1 MNLTTHQL
9 EQLKQRLI
17 NKQNNLNPGVR
28 SILFPS
34 LASITISAC
43 SGSSNLLPIAAVD
56 STVTMEEDSTNIP
69 LDISAPTDEDTD
81 DVLTIKVD
89 SVPTGGVITTA
100 DGEVVS
106 AGTTLSIAQLTGLV
120 FTPNADA
127 NSDLET
133 IGQFTYTVSD
143 PDGATDSSTVTITVT
158 AIQDP
163 PTIDSASAASIE
175 ENTTTIMTVDGNDVD
190 GDTLSYS
197 ISGGSDK
204 DLFEIDASTGDLS
217 FKAKQDFENPA
228 DADGDN
234 IYEVEVTVDDGNGN
248 TVSQTIQ
255 VTITD
260 RSTSMS
266 LSSSNI
272 DENIAGPAIGSIDTY
287 IDDTSSEGS
296 FSYSITGD
304 GSDSFEVVNG
314 ELKLKDGISLDF
326 ESKSSYD
333 LTVTATDTSG
343 VSLSTAFT
351 ITIND
356 TNDAPTLANAISD
369 QSIDEDSALSF
380 SMPSDTFNDVDAGD
394 SLTYTATLS
403 DGSALPSW
411 LSFDASNLTFSGTP
425 VNENVGSLDI
435 TVTATDGSSISVT
448 DSFTLTVN
456 NTNDA
461 PTGVVLSSLGVPE
474 QLDGAIVGTVSTTD
488 DDVGD
493 THTYTISDDRFEIVD
508 GQLKLKAGNTVSY
521 ADETTVVLS
530 ITTTDAA
537 GSTFTQEFTLLVGS
551 IQLSSTSFAENEAG
565 VVVGDLSIT
574 DPDFTSN
581 VTYALSG
588 DDASSFEVV
597 NGQLKLKDGISTDFE
612 TKSSY
617 SVTITATD
625 DASHEASLTYII
637 NVTDVNEVPTTV
649 ALSATAINENS
660 DGVVIG
666 DLSTTDVDAGDT
678 HTYTLS
684 GDDAASFE
692 IVNGQLKL
700 KAGVS
705 ANYETQSTYAVTVT
719 STDSGG
725 LTKSQDFTVTIND
738 INDAPT
744 LTTALLDQSNNEDSA
759 FSFTIPS
766 GTFND
771 EDGDNLTYT
780 ATLSDDSALPS
791 WLSFDAATQTFT
803 GTPLNGDVG
812 SIEVT
817 VTASDGTLSTTDTF
831 TLTVVN
837 TNDDPTAVS
846 LSASAI
852 DENSDGGVIGDLST
866 TDVDAGDTHTYTLS
880 GTDASSFEIV
890 NGQLKLK
897 AGVSANYETQ
907 STYAV
912 TVTSTDGSGSTFAQS
927 FSVTIN
933 DVNEAPTAIAIT
945 ATAIDENAAGAVIGT
960 LSTTDEDAG
969 DTIAY
974 SLSGTDAASFEIVDG
989 KLQLKSDVSADHE
1002 TQTSYSVT
1010 VTATDSG
1017 DLTTSQDF
1025 TVTVNNLNDNSPTIT
1040 SSSSVEMAENSNSV
1054 ITVVGND
1061 ADGDTLTY
1069 SINGG
1074 TDAGLFT
1081 IDSATGELTLQA
1093 KTNGLSTTASSLP
1106 FKLTNLVDNGDG
1118 TYTVDIEIDP
1128 SIYSYAALG
1137 GITLELSFDSSKISF
1152 NKDNVDITA
1161 DGGSLKNNLANGN
1174 VKIVWYD
1181 SSGVNS
1187 FEGGKLG
1194 TLTFTPTAGA
1204 TDPSITLIG
1213 NLTGGDKDAID
1224 STESAS
1230 TSTVYNWTIVRT
1242 DVDYENPTDAD
1253 ADNIYEV
1260 TIQVSDGENTV
1271 TQDMSVTVTDVSESG
1286 RSQNDNIDDP
1296 DSTPIDPGTDD
1307 HGNIPVWGVD
1317 GLPSI
1322 SYLNLTSWLESNIN
1336 LPSVSEPTSITDSN
1350 ALLEAYDFIVDAP
1363 DTWVLD
1369 FETFENNQHPIEY
1382 TEVKIINKNIGDIIN
1397 DHYWDEIIHD
1407 PFIYSE

>member
-448 DSFTLTVN
+448 DSFTLTVD

-945 ATAIDENAAGAVIGT
+945 ATAIDENATGVVVGT

-1260 TIQVSDGENTV
+1260 TVQVSDGENTV
-1271 TQDMSVTVTDVSESG
+1271 TQDLSITVTDVSESG
-1286 RSQNDNIDDP
+1286 RVQNDNIDDP
-1296 DSTPIDPGTDD
+1296 DPAPIDPGTDD

-1336 LPSVSEPTSITDSN
+1336 LPSVSEPTSITDNN
-1350 ALLEAYDFIVDAP
+1350 ALLETYDFIVDAP
-1363 DTWVLD
+1363 DTWILD
-1369 FETFENNQHPIEY
+1369 FETFENNQHPVEY
-1382 TEVKIINKNIGDIIN
+1382 TEVKMINKNIGDIIN
-1397 DHYWDEIIHD
+1397 DDYWDEIIHD

>member
-1 MNLTTHQL
+1 
-9 EQLKQRLI
+9 
-17 NKQNNLNPGVR
+17 
-28 SILFPS
+28 
-34 LASITISAC
+34 
-43 SGSSNLLPIAAVD
+43 
-56 STVTMEEDSTNIP
+56 MEEDSTNIA
-69 LDISAPTDEDTD
+69 LNISAPTDEDTD

-100 DGEVVS
+100 SGEVVS
-106 AGTTLSIAQLTGLV
+106 AGTTLSIQQLTGLV

-143 PDGATDSSTVTITVT
+143 QDGASDSSTVTITVT
-158 AIQDP
+158 ATQDP

-394 SLTYTATLS
+394 SLTYSATLS

-425 VNENVGSLDI
+425 VNENVGSLEITVTATDGSSISVTDSFTLTVNNTNDAPTLANAISDQSIDEDSALSFSMPSDTFNDVDAGDSLTYSATLSDGSALPSWLSFDASNLTFSGTPVNENVGSLEI

-474 QLDGAIVGTVSTTD
+474 QIDGAIVGTVSTTD

-493 THTYTISDDRFEIVD
+493 THTYSISDDRFEIVD
-508 GQLKLKAGNTVSY
+508 GQLKLKSGNTVSY

-551 IQLSSTSFAENEAG
+551 IQLSSTSFAENAAG
-565 VVVGDLSIT
+565 AVVGDLSIT

-637 NVTDVNEVPTTV
+637 NVTDVNETPTAI
-649 ALSATAINENS
+649 ALSATAIDENAA
-660 DGVVIG
+660 GTVVG
-666 DLSTTDVDAGDT
+666 TLSTSDVDAGDT
-678 HTYTLS
+678 HTYELS
-684 GDDAASFE
+684 GTDAASFE
-692 IVNGQLKL
+692 VVNGQLKL
-700 KAGVS
+700 IDSVT
-705 ANYETQSTYAVTVT
+705 ANYETQSSYSVTVT
-719 STDSGG
+719 TTDSGS
-725 LTKSQDFTVTIND
+725 LTTTEDFTVNVNNL
-738 INDAPT
+738 NDAPT
-744 LTTALLDQSNNEDSA
+744 LVNAIADQNVAEDSA
-759 FSFTIPS
+759 LSFTVPADA
-766 GTFND
+766 FND
-771 EDGDNLTYT
+771 EDGDTLTYT
-780 ATLSDDSALPS
+780 ATLSDGSALPS

-812 SIEVT
+812 VITIKVT
-817 VTASDGTLSTTDTF
+817 SSDETLSATDTF

-852 DENSDGGVIGDLST
+852 DENSDGVVIGDLST
-866 TDVDAGDTHTYTLS
+866 TDVDAGDTHAYTLS

-933 DVNEAPTAIAIT
+933 DVNLIEAP
-945 ATAIDENAAGAVIGT
+945 
-960 LSTTDEDAG
+960 
-969 DTIAY
+969 
-974 SLSGTDAASFEIVDG
+974 
-989 KLQLKSDVSADHE
+989 
-1002 TQTSYSVT
+1002 
-1010 VTATDSG
+1010 DSHCYH
-1017 DLTTSQDF
+1017 S
-1025 TVTVNNLNDNSPTIT
+1025 
-1040 SSSSVEMAENSNSV
+1040 
-1054 ITVVGND
+1054 
-1061 ADGDTLTY
+1061 
-1069 SINGG
+1069 
-1074 TDAGLFT
+1074 
-1081 IDSATGELTLQA
+1081 
-1093 KTNGLSTTASSLP
+1093 
-1106 FKLTNLVDNGDG
+1106 
-1118 TYTVDIEIDP
+1118 
-1128 SIYSYAALG
+1128 
-1137 GITLELSFDSSKISF
+1137 
-1152 NKDNVDITA
+1152 
-1161 DGGSLKNNLANGN
+1161 
-1174 VKIVWYD
+1174 
-1181 SSGVNS
+1181 
-1187 FEGGKLG
+1187 
-1194 TLTFTPTAGA
+1194 
-1204 TDPSITLIG
+1204 
-1213 NLTGGDKDAID
+1213 
-1224 STESAS
+1224 
-1230 TSTVYNWTIVRT
+1230 
-1242 DVDYENPTDAD
+1242 
-1253 ADNIYEV
+1253 
-1260 TIQVSDGENTV
+1260 
-1271 TQDMSVTVTDVSESG
+1271 
-1286 RSQNDNIDDP
+1286 
-1296 DSTPIDPGTDD
+1296 
-1307 HGNIPVWGVD
+1307 HG
-1317 GLPSI
+1317 
-1322 SYLNLTSWLESNIN
+1322 
-1336 LPSVSEPTSITDSN
+1336 
-1350 ALLEAYDFIVDAP
+1350 
-1363 DTWVLD
+1363 
-1369 FETFENNQHPIEY
+1369 H
-1382 TEVKIINKNIGDIIN
+1382 
-1397 DHYWDEIIHD
+1397 
-1407 PFIYSE
+1407 

>member
-356 TNDAPTLANAISD
+356 TNDAPTLANAISDQSIDEDSALSFSMPSDTFNDVDAGDSLTYTATLSDGSALPSWLSFDASNLTFSGTPVNENVGSLDITVTATDGSSISVTDSFTLTVNNTNDAPTLANAISD

-852 DENSDGGVIGDLST
+852 DENSDGGLLVIYLLLMSML
-866 TDVDAGDTHTYTLS
+866 A
-880 GTDASSFEIV
+880 
-890 NGQLKLK
+890 
-897 AGVSANYETQ
+897 
-907 STYAV
+907 
-912 TVTSTDGSGSTFAQS
+912 
-927 FSVTIN
+927 
-933 DVNEAPTAIAIT
+933 
-945 ATAIDENAAGAVIGT
+945 
-960 LSTTDEDAG
+960 
-969 DTIAY
+969 
-974 SLSGTDAASFEIVDG
+974 
-989 KLQLKSDVSADHE
+989 
-1002 TQTSYSVT
+1002 
-1010 VTATDSG
+1010 
-1017 DLTTSQDF
+1017 
-1025 TVTVNNLNDNSPTIT
+1025 
-1040 SSSSVEMAENSNSV
+1040 
-1054 ITVVGND
+1054 
-1061 ADGDTLTY
+1061 TLT
-1069 SINGG
+1069 
-1074 TDAGLFT
+1074 
-1081 IDSATGELTLQA
+1081 LTLYRERCV
-1093 KTNGLSTTASSLP
+1093 
-1106 FKLTNLVDNGDG
+1106 F
-1118 TYTVDIEIDP
+1118 
-1128 SIYSYAALG
+1128 
-1137 GITLELSFDSSKISF
+1137 F
-1152 NKDNVDITA
+1152 
-1161 DGGSLKNNLANGN
+1161 
-1174 VKIVWYD
+1174 
-1181 SSGVNS
+1181 
-1187 FEGGKLG
+1187 
-1194 TLTFTPTAGA
+1194 
-1204 TDPSITLIG
+1204 
-1213 NLTGGDKDAID
+1213 
-1224 STESAS
+1224 
-1230 TSTVYNWTIVRT
+1230 
-1242 DVDYENPTDAD
+1242 
-1253 ADNIYEV
+1253 
-1260 TIQVSDGENTV
+1260 
-1271 TQDMSVTVTDVSESG
+1271 
-1286 RSQNDNIDDP
+1286 
-1296 DSTPIDPGTDD
+1296 
-1307 HGNIPVWGVD
+1307 
-1317 GLPSI
+1317 
-1322 SYLNLTSWLESNIN
+1322 
-1336 LPSVSEPTSITDSN
+1336 
-1350 ALLEAYDFIVDAP
+1350 
-1363 DTWVLD
+1363 
-1369 FETFENNQHPIEY
+1369 
-1382 TEVKIINKNIGDIIN
+1382 
-1397 DHYWDEIIHD
+1397 
-1407 PFIYSE
+1407 